1 MLSHRPGMTDSLRLL
16 PETFEFHLA
25 LVAAE
30 KHQQRAD
37 QRLHGEREQAVGGH
51 GGGLAHAFALPG
63 LFLPG
68 LLFLR
73 GCDGV
78 FNIGR
83 MSQLDSRQAGRRSRR
98 G

>member
-1 MLSHRPGMTDSLRLL
+1 MTDSLRLL

-25 LVAAE
+25 LVAAD

-83 MSQLDSRQAGRRSRR
+83 MESIGFTSGREPARR